1 MLMNVANFSVIH
13 SVGLIIELHIATKQF
28 HFNSIKYYKCSYA
41 MLMNVANFSVL
52 IYSVGLIRSDIA
64 TRQLNFNSIKYYYTN
79 GVKRPRP
86 LFFAARQLIAT

>member
-1 MLMNVANFSVIH
+1 
-13 SVGLIIELHIATKQF
+13 
-28 HFNSIKYYKCSYA
+28 

-86 LFFAARQLIAT
+86 LFFAARQLIATWSLIIHGHIIQPVIVV